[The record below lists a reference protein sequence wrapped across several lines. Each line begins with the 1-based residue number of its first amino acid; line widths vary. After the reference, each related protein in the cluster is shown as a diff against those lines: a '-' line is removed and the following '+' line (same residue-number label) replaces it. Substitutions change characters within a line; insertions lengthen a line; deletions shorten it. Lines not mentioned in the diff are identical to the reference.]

1 MLSEDIFNSTFQ
13 KRKVSPKKLVMSSS
27 QKSEIW
33 NIPTGES
40 VQGVSVNTVQCFSS
54 GPTTTNL
61 LRGRFLV
68 VGENLE
74 ISSII
79 EI

>member
-1 MLSEDIFNSTFQ
+1 
-13 KRKVSPKKLVMSSS
+13 MSSS

-40 VQGVSVNTVQCFSS
+40 VQGVSVSTVQCFSN

-61 LRGRFLV
+61 LRGRFQV